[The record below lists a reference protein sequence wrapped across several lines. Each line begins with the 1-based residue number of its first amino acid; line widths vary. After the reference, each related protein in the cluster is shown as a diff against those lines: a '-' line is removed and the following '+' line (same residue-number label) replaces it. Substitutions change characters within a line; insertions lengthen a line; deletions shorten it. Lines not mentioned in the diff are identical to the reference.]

1 MPSTTDLPGA
11 ISLLMQTAPP
21 VSHAMPTV
29 APVFNITGNG
39 NVISLGNLHM
49 PGAVVAL
56 NDPAA
61 VPRAS
66 GQ

>member
-11 ISLLMQTAPP
+11 ISQLMQTATP

-39 NVISLGNLHM
+39 NVISLGGLHM
-49 PGAVVAL
+49 QGAVVAL

-61 VPRAS
+61 TARTTE
-66 GQ
+66 Q

>member
-1 MPSTTDLPGA
+1 MSSPADLHGV
-11 ISLLMQTAPP
+11 ISQLMQTATPAP
-21 VSHAMPTV
+21 HAMPTV

>member
-1 MPSTTDLPGA
+1 MSTTSPIQTIAQIMRSATPTSAPEAPLPA
-11 ISLLMQTAPP
+11 
-21 VSHAMPTV
+21 VV
-29 APVFNITGNG
+29 VTGNG
-39 NVISLGNLHM
+39 NIISLGNLHM

>member
-1 MPSTTDLPGA
+1 MSSPDNLHDV
-11 ISLLMQTAPP
+11 ISQLMQAATP

-49 PGAVVAL
+49 PGSTVAL
-56 NDPAA
+56 NEHAA
-61 VPRAS
+61 AS
-66 GQ
+66 GAAGK

>member
-1 MPSTTDLPGA
+1 MSSPDNLHDV
-11 ISLLMQTAPP
+11 ISQLMQAATP

-61 VPRAS
+61 VLRAS

>member
-11 ISLLMQTAPP
+11 ISQLMQTATP

-49 PGAVVAL
+49 PGSTVAL
-56 NDPAA
+56 NEHAA
-61 VPRAS
+61 AS
-66 GQ
+66 GAAGK

>member
-1 MPSTTDLPGA
+1 MSSPDNLHDV
-11 ISLLMQTAPP
+11 ISQLMQAATP